1 MDIQKLIQLLSKEE
15 GPKLDFKL
23 KLFTDTESSKKE
35 LSKDV
40 CAIANS
46 RGGRGYILFGI
57 EDKTKRI
64 VGINKEE
71 FDEEQ
76 IQQIVST
83 RTVPPVPISVEIINF
98 QGKDIGIITIYS
110 TEQKPHQIR
119 DTGSFYIRRGSTT
132 DIMHKEEIASMMQDN
147 GLITFELLPVAK
159 AAIKDLSE
167 NKIKQFLLNSNLP
180 IEINKDILSST
191 GIITIDK
198 ESGEYHPSCGGMLL
212 FGKYPQN
219 FLPFSL
225 IKIHNNINFSYPQN
239 HISIG
244 TIIEMLDSA
253 CEFIFDCLNEYHF
266 PKELIQNLL
275 AKAVIYR
282 DYFEIYN
289 CVEVNLNKSS
299 IEIIN
304 PGFSTKGFGKSKDVY
319 SKRNMWL
326 YLKFLS
332 IDIDKRYFNNQY
344 NIKEYR
350 SVKFYNI
357 LSRNLFK
364 AVIPITKIKGIN
376 PLKAD

>member
-23 KLFTDTESSKKE
+23 KLITDTESSKKE
-35 LSKDV
+35 LAKDV

-71 FDEEQ
+71 FGEEH

-83 RTVPPVPISVEIINF
+83 RIVPPVPISVEIINF
-98 QGKDIGIITIYS
+98 QEKNIGIITIYS

-119 DTGSFYIRRGSTT
+119 ETGSFYIRRGSTI

-147 GLITFELLPVAK
+147 GLITFELMPVTK
-159 AAIKDLSE
+159 ATIKDLSD
-167 NKIKQFLLNSNLP
+167 NKIKQFLTNSNLP

-198 ESGEYHPSCGGMLL
+198 ESGEYHPSCEGILL

-219 FLPFSL
+219 FLPHSI
-225 IKIHNNINFSYPQN
+225 IKIHNNVNIKHPQN
-239 HISIG
+239 KIADG
-244 TIIEMLDSA
+244 NLIEMLDNT
-253 CEFIFDCLNEYHF
+253 CEFIFNCLNEYHL

-289 CVEVNLNKSS
+289 CVEVNLNKNS

-332 IDIDKRYFNNQY
+332 IDINKRYFNNQY
-344 NIKEYR
+344 NIKQYK

-357 LSRNLFK
+357 LSKNLFK
-364 AVIPITKIKGIN
+364 AIIPIIKI
-376 PLKAD
+376 